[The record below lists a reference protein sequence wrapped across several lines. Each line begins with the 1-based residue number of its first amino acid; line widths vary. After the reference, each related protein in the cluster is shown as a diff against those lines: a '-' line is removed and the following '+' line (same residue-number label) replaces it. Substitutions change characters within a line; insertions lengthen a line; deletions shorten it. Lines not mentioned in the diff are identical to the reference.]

1 MNIIYR
7 FVLEKGELVYET
19 DVDRRYDPQQL
30 PADLPEWTRLEYS
43 QCENCPLNKL
53 DHPHCPAAVD
63 LRTVVTDFKNLPA
76 IEKADVYVAT
86 PERSYYKK
94 VELEEGV
101 RSLMGLIMASS
112 ACPILSTLKPNA
124 RNHLPFASRSEF
136 IIRSVSLFLLRQYFL
151 YREGYRPDWEL
162 QGLIKLNQE
171 LNMLNQAFWRRIHD
185 ACESDSN
192 LQALL
197 SFFDLS
203 STVSYSLEAQLKKIS
218 PMFLGEEADLAPPPN
233 SFL

>member
-1 MNIIYR
+1 MTIVYR
-7 FVLEKGELVYET
+7 FVLEKGEQVYEV
-19 DVDRRYDPQQL
+19 DVERNYDPQHL
-30 PADLPEWTRLEYS
+30 SSDLPEWTRLDYS
-43 QCENCPLNKL
+43 QCSNCPLNKRE
-53 DHPHCPAAVD
+53 HPYCPAAVD
-63 LRTVVTDFKNLPA
+63 LRQVVTDFKNLPA

-86 PERSYYKK
+86 PERSYYKQ
-94 VELEEGV
+94 VELEEGL

-124 RNHLPFASRSEF
+124 KNHLPFASRSEF
-136 IIRSVSLFLLRQYFL
+136 IIRSVSLFLLRQYFM
-151 YREGYRPDWEL
+151 YREGLRPDWEL

-171 LNMLNQAFWRRIHD
+171 LTTLNQAFWRRVHD

-192 LQALL
+192 LKALL

-203 STVSYSLEAQLKKIS
+203 STVSYSLEAQLQKIA
-218 PMFLGEEADLAPPPN
+218 PMFMGEAADLAPPPN